1 MNDETDPFG
10 VPYSKKNTEVTLEEI
25 ETEEQVI
32 EYSLKDY
39 TELLNQEKDFKRALS
54 NLDVDIHTAKEQI
67 EKKIDRTT
75 DGVIFNIHFNKDSI
89 IVRIDSVS
97 FSRLVELK
105 EVLSLKDIEI
115 RQNTDSH
122 SLKLI
127 LLW

>member
-1 MNDETDPFG
+1 MSYMNDETDPFG
-10 VPYSKKNTEVTLEEI
+10 VPYSKKNTEETLEE
-25 ETEEQVI
+25 I

-39 TELLNQEKDFKRALS
+39 TELLNREKDFKRALS

-67 EKKIDRTT
+67 EKTIDRTT
-75 DGVIFNIHFNKDSI
+75 DGVIWNIHFNKDSI

-97 FSRLVELK
+97 LSRLVELK

-115 RQNTDSH
+115 RQYTDSP
-122 SLKLI
+122 SFKLI